1 MIKYHKKD
9 LLVPIDSSYFI
20 RKGANDKHNEL
31 TLVVV
36 KYAFPV
42 NAVLLG
48 GAYALNPVAMQFI
61 SKAVSGFQG
70 IQLQFN
76 KNPQAPAFVFT
87 IKAKT
92 ERRGDDVHNQELAD
106 KIVLCKANIKAST
119 VARKILKGTIDYYKS
134 AANTA
139 NAVINVFDDFIARE
153 TKYMSNM

>member
-9 LLVPIDSSYFI
+9 LLVPIDSPYFI

-42 NAVLLG
+42 NAALLG

-92 ERRGDDVHNQELAD
+92 ERRGNDVHNQELTD

-119 VARKILKGTIDYYKS
+119 VAKKILEGMLNYYNFTAQS
-134 AANTA
+134 AL
-139 NAVINVFDDFIARE
+139 AVKNIFEDFIARE

>member
-9 LLVPIDSSYFI
+9 LLVPIDSPYFI

-119 VARKILKGTIDYYKS
+119 VAKKILEGMLNYYKYATQS
-134 AANTA
+134 ALKVKNT
-139 NAVINVFDDFIARE
+139 FEDFIARE

>member
-9 LLVPIDSSYFI
+9 LLVPVDSPYFI

-61 SKAVSGFQG
+61 SKAISGFQG

-92 ERRGDDVHNQELAD
+92 ERRGDDAHNQELAD

-119 VARKILKGTIDYYKS
+119 VAKKILEGMLNYYKYATQS
-134 AANTA
+134 ALKVKNT
-139 NAVINVFDDFIARE
+139 FEGFIARE
-153 TKYMSNM
+153 TKYMSNI

>member
-9 LLVPIDSSYFI
+9 LLVPIDSPYFI
-20 RKGANDKHNEL
+20 RKGVDDKHNEL
-31 TLVVV
+31 TIVVV

-119 VARKILKGTIDYYKS
+119 VARKILAGMLNYYHY
-134 AANTA
+134 AAQSTLTVKNT
-139 NAVINVFDDFIARE
+139 FEDLIARE
-153 TKYMSNM
+153 IKYMSNI

>member
-9 LLVPIDSSYFI
+9 LLVPVDSPYFI

-119 VARKILKGTIDYYKS
+119 VAKKILEGMLNYYKYATQS
-134 AANTA
+134 ALKVKNT
-139 NAVINVFDDFIARE
+139 FEGFIARE
-153 TKYMSNM
+153 IKYMSNM

>member
-9 LLVPIDSSYFI
+9 LLVPIDSPYFI

-31 TLVVV
+31 TLVVI

-48 GAYALNPVAMQFI
+48 GAYALNPASYNFI
-61 SKAVSGFQG
+61 AKAISGFQG

-76 KNPQAPAFVFT
+76 KNTQASAFVFT

-119 VARKILKGTIDYYKS
+119 VARKILKGMIDYYKS
-134 AANTA
+134 AADTA
-139 NAVINVFDDFIARE
+139 NAVINVFDDFIVRE
-153 TKYMSNM
+153 TNYMNKM

>member
-9 LLVPIDSSYFI
+9 LLVPVQPPMII
-20 RKGANDKHNEL
+20 RKEANAKHNEI
-31 TLVVV
+31 TFVVV

-42 NAVLLG
+42 STSILG
-48 GAYALNPVAMQFI
+48 GAYALNPAAYNFVA
-61 SKAVSGFQG
+61 KAISGFQG

-92 ERRGDDVHNQELAD
+92 ERRGNDVHNQELAD

-119 VARKILKGTIDYYKS
+119 VARKILKGMIDYYKS

-139 NAVINVFDDFIARE
+139 NAVINVFDDFIVRE
-153 TKYMSNM
+153 TNYMNKM

>member
-9 LLVPIDSSYFI
+9 LLVPIDSPYFI

-92 ERRGDDVHNQELAD
+92 ERRGNDVHNQELAD
-106 KIVLCKANIKAST
+106 KIVLCKANIKAGT
-119 VARKILKGTIDYYKS
+119 VAKKILEGMLNYCNF
-134 AANTA
+134 AAQSTL
-139 NAVINVFDDFIARE
+139 AVKNIFEDFIARE

>member
-9 LLVPIDSSYFI
+9 LLVPIDSPYFI

-119 VARKILKGTIDYYKS
+119 VAKKILEGMLNYYNYAAQS
-134 AANTA
+134 ALTVKNT
-139 NAVINVFDDFIARE
+139 FKDFIARE
-153 TKYMSNM
+153 IKYMSNM

>member
-9 LLVPIDSSYFI
+9 LLVPIDSPYFI

-61 SKAVSGFQG
+61 SKAISGFQG

-119 VARKILKGTIDYYKS
+119 VAKKILEGMLNYYNYAAQS
-134 AANTA
+134 AL
-139 NAVINVFDDFIARE
+139 AVKNIFEDFIARE

>member
-9 LLVPIDSSYFI
+9 LLVPIDSPYFI

-36 KYAFPV
+36 KYAFPI
-42 NAVLLG
+42 NAALLG

-92 ERRGDDVHNQELAD
+92 ERRGNDVHNQELAD

-119 VARKILKGTIDYYKS
+119 VAKKILEGMLNYCNFAAQS
-134 AANTA
+134 ALTVKN
-139 NAVINVFDDFIARE
+139 IFEDFIARE

>member
-9 LLVPIDSSYFI
+9 LLVPIDSPYFI
-20 RKGANDKHNEL
+20 RKGVDDKHNEL
-31 TLVVV
+31 TIVVV

-119 VARKILKGTIDYYKS
+119 VAKKILEGMLNYCNFAVQS
-134 AANTA
+134 AL
-139 NAVINVFDDFIARE
+139 AVKNIFEDFIARE

>member
-9 LLVPIDSSYFI
+9 LLVPIGSPYFI

-36 KYAFPV
+36 KYAFPI
-42 NAVLLG
+42 NAALIG

-92 ERRGDDVHNQELAD
+92 ERRGNDVHNQELAD

-119 VARKILKGTIDYYKS
+119 VAKKILEGMLNYYNYAAQS
-134 AANTA
+134 AFAVKNT
-139 NAVINVFDDFIARE
+139 FEDFIARE
-153 TKYMSNM
+153 IKYMSNM

>member
-9 LLVPIDSSYFI
+9 LLVPIDSPYFI

-42 NAVLLG
+42 NAALLG

-70 IQLQFN
+70 IKLQFN
-76 KNPQAPAFVFT
+76 KNPQAPAFIFT

-92 ERRGDDVHNQELAD
+92 ERRGEDVHNQELAD

-119 VARKILKGTIDYYKS
+119 VAKKILEGMLDYYSYAAQS
-134 AANTA
+134 ALT
-139 NAVINVFDDFIARE
+139 VKNVFEDFISRE

>member
-9 LLVPIDSSYFI
+9 LLVPIDSPYFI

-61 SKAVSGFQG
+61 SKAVSGFQS

-119 VARKILKGTIDYYKS
+119 VANKILEGMLNYYNY
-134 AANTA
+134 AAQSVL
-139 NAVINVFDDFIARE
+139 AVKNMFEDFIARE
-153 TKYMSNM
+153 IKYMSNM

>member
-9 LLVPIDSSYFI
+9 LLVPIDSPYFI
-20 RKGANDKHNEL
+20 RKGANVKHNEL

-36 KYAFPV
+36 KYAFPI
-42 NAVLLG
+42 NAALIG

-92 ERRGDDVHNQELAD
+92 ERRGEDVHNQELAD

-119 VARKILKGTIDYYKS
+119 VAKKILEGMLHYYNYAAQS
-134 AANTA
+134 AFAVKNT
-139 NAVINVFDDFIARE
+139 FEDFIARE

>member
-9 LLVPIDSSYFI
+9 LLVPIDSPYFI

-92 ERRGDDVHNQELAD
+92 ERRGDDAHNQELAD

-119 VARKILKGTIDYYKS
+119 VARKILEGMLNYYKYAAQS
-134 AANTA
+134 ALAVKNT
-139 NAVINVFDDFIARE
+139 FEDFIARE
-153 TKYMSNM
+153 TKYMSDM

>member
-9 LLVPIDSSYFI
+9 LLVPIDSPYFI

-36 KYAFPV
+36 KYAFPI
-42 NAVLLG
+42 NAALLG

-92 ERRGDDVHNQELAD
+92 ERRGNDVHNQELAD

-119 VARKILKGTIDYYKS
+119 VAKKILEGMLNYCNF
-134 AANTA
+134 AAQSVL
-139 NAVINVFDDFIARE
+139 AVKNIFEDFIARE